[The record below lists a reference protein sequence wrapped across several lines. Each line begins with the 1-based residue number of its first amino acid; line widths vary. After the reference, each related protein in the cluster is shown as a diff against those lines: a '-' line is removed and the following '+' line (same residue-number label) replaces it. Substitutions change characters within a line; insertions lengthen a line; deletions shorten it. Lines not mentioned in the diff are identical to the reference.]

1 MKVTQTPISDLL
13 VIELQVFSDQRG
25 DFMES
30 FSEKKLAEF
39 IPNLNFVQ
47 DNHSVSK
54 KNVIRGLHF
63 QKPPFAQAKLVRV
76 AKGSVIDFV
85 LDIRANSPTYGE
97 LFSIELSAVNNKM
110 LYVPEGF
117 AHGFLS
123 LEDDTHFLYKCSQY
137 YNPESESGILYSS
150 LKELLK
156 FIKEPLINKK
166 DGELEEFK
174 TFKTPFL

>member
-1 MKVTQTPISDLL
+1 
-13 VIELQVFSDQRG
+13 
-25 DFMES
+25 MES